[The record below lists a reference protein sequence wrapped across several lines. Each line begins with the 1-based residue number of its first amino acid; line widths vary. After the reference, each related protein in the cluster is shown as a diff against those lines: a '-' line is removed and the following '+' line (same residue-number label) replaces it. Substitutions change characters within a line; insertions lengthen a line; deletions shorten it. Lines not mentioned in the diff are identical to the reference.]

1 MSAPA
6 YPISAFWSDEDGAWV
21 ADAPDLSFCSA
32 LGAAPH
38 EAVAEVEVEV
48 EVEEAVVAWLDAAT
62 GSGRPLPAPSVPA
75 RRA

>member
-32 LGAAPH
+32 LGATPH
-38 EAVAEVEVEV
+38 EAVAEVEK
-48 EVEEAVVAWLDAAT
+48 ALMAWLDAAA
-62 GSGRPLPAPSVPA
+62 GSGRPWPAPSVPT